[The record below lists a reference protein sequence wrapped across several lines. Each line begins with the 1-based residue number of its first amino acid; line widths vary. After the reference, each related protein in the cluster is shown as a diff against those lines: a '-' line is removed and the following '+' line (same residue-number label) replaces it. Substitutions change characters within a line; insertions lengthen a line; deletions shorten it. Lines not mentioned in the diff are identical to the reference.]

1 MKIKIK
7 NSSIDE
13 VLKIQQKKRKKP
25 SRPSLLFKFLIRVLS
40 IPELNATK
48 FKYKK
53 TDMEKAGKGPWLILM
68 NHSSF
73 IDLKIASKLFF
84 NKQYNIISTTDGFVG
99 KSLLMRL
106 IGCVPTQKFVTDLS
120 LVGDMAYCFKKGR
133 SVLMFPEAGYSFD
146 GTSTVLP
153 KKMGAVIKKFG
164 VPVVT
169 VITDGAFLRNPLYNE
184 LQIRKV
190 NTFANV
196 KCLLSS
202 EEIKN
207 KSVQEIDELIEK
219 EFSFDNFKNQR
230 QNKVS
235 VKEPFRAD
243 GLHRILYRC
252 PHCQT
257 ENKMVGKG
265 ETLTCTAC
273 NKAYFLNEFGEL
285 VAVSGA
291 TEFSHIPDWFNWQRE
306 CVKKEIEDGVYHLE
320 APVKVGVIADEKCLY
335 IVGDGTLSHDRSG
348 LKLTLNDNNYEYFQ
362 PSNTLYTLNA
372 DYFWYE
378 IGDMISIGNK
388 ERLYYCFTPKN
399 ISVTKARLATE
410 EIYKMIKA
418 ERKK

>member
-7 NSSIDE
+7 NSSIE
-13 VLKIQQKKRKKP
+13 KVLKIQPKKRKKP

-40 IPELNATK
+40 IPELIATK

-73 IDLKIASKLFF
+73 TDLKIASKLFF
-84 NKQYNIISTTDGFVG
+84 NKQYNIVSTTDGFVG

-120 LVGDMAYCFKKGR
+120 LIGDMSYCFKKGR

-184 LQIRKV
+184 LQVRKMSI
-190 NTFANV
+190 FASV

-202 EEIKN
+202 EEIKS
-207 KSVQEIDELIEK
+207 KSVAEIDELILK

-230 QNKVS
+230 ENKVV

-257 ENKMVGKG
+257 EGKMLAKG
-265 ETLTCTAC
+265 ETITCLAC
-273 NKAYFLNEFGEL
+273 KKSYYLSEFGEL
-285 VAVSGA
+285 IASDGV
-291 TEFSHIPDWFNWQRE
+291 TEFNHIPDWFNWQRE
-306 CVKKEIEDGVYHLE
+306 CVKKEIEEEKYYLE
-320 APVKVGVIADEKCLY
+320 TPVKVGVIADEKCLY
-335 IVGDGTLSHDRSG
+335 MVGDGTLSHDRSG
-348 LKLTLNDNNYEYFQ
+348 LKLTLKGGEHEYFQ

-388 ERLYYCFTPKN
+388 DRLYYCFTPEN

-410 EIYKMIKA
+410 EIYKLIK
-418 ERKK
+418 EEKKN